1 MGTASYIIFLLL
13 LGLTIFNLFAMISA
27 KKRKSRAAY
36 DYNRVMKPLDDKLLK
51 AMKERKI
58 EFTAV
63 QRFVNDLGEGIVVVR
78 DLKKKVFGI
87 ATAEHLIIE
96 SYSALEEV
104 KGIYEKSG
112 MKVPKAEVEASIG
125 DTVYTF
131 VIASR
136 PFFLKGLIGSILR
149 ESYNDFIDLLQSICD
164 EGRDQG
170 DQSQ

>member
-36 DYNRVMKPLDDKLLK
+36 DYNRVMKPLDDKLLR

-78 DLKKKVFGI
+78 DLKKKND
-87 ATAEHLIIE
+87 AEPPSGPPRHLRRQP
-96 SYSALEEV
+96 ALDGV
-104 KGIYEKSG
+104 
-112 MKVPKAEVEASIG
+112 
-125 DTVYTF
+125 
-131 VIASR
+131 
-136 PFFLKGLIGSILR
+136 
-149 ESYNDFIDLLQSICD
+149 
-164 EGRDQG
+164 
-170 DQSQ
+170 